1 MNTGQPPMYKWQ
13 DLPWKRIERQ
23 VFKLQKRIYQAALR
37 GDRQTIHKLQKLLIN
52 SWSARCLAVRRV
64 AQDNRGKRTA
74 GIDGVKHLSPR
85 QRLELAQTLTL
96 SQTARPVRRIWI
108 PKPGK
113 QEKRPLGIPVM
124 RDRAEQA
131 LVLLALEPEWEAR
144 FEPNSYG
151 FRPGRSAHDAIEAI
165 FQAICQKP
173 KYVLD
178 ADIAQCF
185 DRIDHQALLD
195 KLDTFPTL
203 RRAIRAWLKAGVME
217 GETLFPAKQRGTPQG
232 GVISPLL
239 ANIALHGLEEAVA
252 EVHPKARVV
261 RYADDLVV
269 LHEDLAVIHQMKAV
283 VSEWLAPMGLE
294 LKPSK
299 TRIVHTLYEHNGQ
312 VGFDFLGF
320 QVRQFATGKNRSGK
334 QSYPPYAPL
343 GFKTIIQPSK
353 DACIRHYRKITHLVK
368 IHLSLSQEQLIAKLN
383 SLIRGWTRYYSTV
396 SSKNA
401 FDRLIALTFYRLW
414 HWAKRRHQN
423 KSSAWIANK
432 YWHRD
437 QGSWNFATP
446 EGVSL
451 YLHSHTPIWRHTKVR
466 GTKSPYDGDWVYW
479 ARRLARYPA
488 LPTRVVNLLKRQD
501 GKCASCGLVFTMEDW
516 TEVDHLVPTS
526 MGGRDCYANWQLL
539 HAHCHHQ
546 KTAQD
551 RRIKQ
556 SVALV
561 TGAG

>member
-37 GDRQTIHKLQKLLIN
+37 DDRKTLHKLQRLLIN

-74 GIDGVKHLSPR
+74 GIDGVKRLSPR
-85 QRLELAQTLTL
+85 HRMELAQTLTL
-96 SQTARPVRRIWI
+96 SQTAQPVRRIWI

-113 QEKRPLGIPVM
+113 KEKRPLGIPVM

-131 LVLLALEPEWEAR
+131 LAKLALEPEWEAR

-165 FQAICQKP
+165 FQAICLKA

-185 DRIDHQALLD
+185 DRIDHEALLD
-195 KLDTFPTL
+195 KLDTFPTM
-203 RRAIRAWLKAGVME
+203 RRAIKAWLNAGVMD
-217 GETLFPAKQRGTPQG
+217 GETLFPSAHRGTPQG

-239 ANIALHGLEEAVA
+239 ANIALHGLEEAIA
-252 EVHPKARVV
+252 EVHPNARLV

-269 LHEDLAVIHQMKAV
+269 LHEDPTVIEQVKAAV
-283 VSEWLAPMGLE
+283 SDWLAQMGLE

-299 TRIVHTLYEHNGQ
+299 TRIVHTLHEHNGQ
-312 VGFDFLGF
+312 AGFDFLGF
-320 QVRQFATGKNRSGK
+320 NVRQFRVGKHRSGK
-334 QSYPPYAPL
+334 QSNGKPL

-353 DACIRHYRKITHLVK
+353 EACARHYQKIRHLVETN
-368 IHLSLSQEQLIAKLN
+368 LFLPQEQLIGKLN

-396 SSKNA
+396 SSQSA
-401 FDRLIALTFYRLW
+401 FNRLVHLTFYRLW
-414 HWAKRRHQN
+414 RWAKRRHQHQ
-423 KSSAWIANK
+423 SGSWIARK

-437 QGSWNFATP
+437 NGSWDFATP
-446 EGVSL
+446 DGASL
-451 YLHSHTPIWRHTKVR
+451 YLHSRTPIWRHTKIR
-466 GTKSPYDGDWVYW
+466 GRKSPYDGDWVYW

-488 LPTRVVNLLKRQD
+488 LPTRVINLLKRQD
-501 GKCASCGLVFTMEDW
+501 GKCARCGLVFTMEDW
-516 TEVDHLVPTS
+516 TEVDHIVPKS
-526 MGGRDCYANWQLL
+526 LGGRDCYANWQLL
-539 HAHCHHQ
+539 HAHCHHR

-551 RRIKQ
+551 KRREQ
-556 SVALV
+556 TVALM
-561 TGAG
+561 TKAG

>member
-1 MNTGQPPMYKWQ
+1 MNTGTVPMYKWQ
-13 DLPWKRIERQ
+13 DLPWKDFQRS
-23 VFKLQKRIYQAALR
+23 VFKLQKRIYQAALC
-37 GDRQTIHKLQKLLIN
+37 GDRKLVHKLQRLLIH

-74 GIDGVKHLSPR
+74 GIDGVKRLTPQ
-85 QRLELAQTLTL
+85 QRLELARTLTL
-96 SQTARPVRRIWI
+96 TQTSQPVRRIWI

-113 QEKRPLGIPVM
+113 KEMRPLGIPVM

-131 LVLLALEPEWEAR
+131 LALFALEPEWEAR

-165 FQAICQKP
+165 FQAICLQS

-195 KLDTFPTL
+195 KLDTFPVL
-203 RRAIRAWLKAGVME
+203 RRAVRAWLRAGIME
-217 GETLFPAKQRGTPQG
+217 GEELFPTEYRGTPQG

-239 ANIALHGLEEAVA
+239 ANIALHGLEQAVA
-252 EVHPKARVV
+252 TVKTGTARKARLV

-269 LHEDLAVIHQMKAV
+269 IHPDREV
-283 VSEWLAPMGLE
+283 VERIRITVSEWLAGMGLE
-294 LKPSK
+294 LKRSK
-299 TRIVHTLYEHNGQ
+299 TRIVHTLNKQDGQ

-320 QVRQFATGKNRSGK
+320 HVRQFEAGRNRSARN
-334 QSYPPYAPL
+334 PYGTAL

-353 DACIRHYRKITHLVK
+353 GACDRHYQKIASLVK
-368 IHLSLSQEQLIAKLN
+368 TSLFMSQAELIGKLN

-401 FDRLIALTFYRLW
+401 FDRLTALTFYRLW
-414 HWAKRRHQN
+414 RWAKRRHQHMSG
-423 KSSAWIANK
+423 KRIAHK

-437 QGSWNFATP
+437 QGSWDFAASDGST
-446 EGVSL
+446 L
-451 YLHSHTPIWRHTKVR
+451 FQHFRMPIRRHTKIK

-479 ARRLARYPA
+479 AYRMARYPG
-488 LPTRVVNLLKRQD
+488 LPLRVTKLLKRQK
-501 GKCASCGLVFTMEDW
+501 GKCARCGLYFTMEDW
-516 TEVDHLVPTS
+516 TEVDHLIPTN
-526 MGGRDCYANWQLL
+526 MGGRNGYDNWQLL
-539 HAHCHHQ
+539 HAHCHHL
-546 KTAQD
+546 KTAEDKQA
-551 RRIKQ
+551 RQ

-561 TGAG
+561 T